1 MIFYESFKEGI
12 VPEKLSSAIIHPIHK
27 GDSSIICAN
36 YKPISILPI
45 LSKTFEKL
53 VHERLINYLYKYEL
67 LFNINMAF
75 KKTNPQNMPY
85 YISTKT

>member
-12 VPEKLSSAIIHPIHK
+12 VPEKLRSAIIHPIHK
-27 GDSSIICAN
+27 GDSSIIYAN